1 MGRIKSPLGFITS
14 SLSREVYVRPRGQ
27 GAAELSEGDKES
39 SPSLRVS
46 SAAWQRE
53 SGRSRTR
60 AAGAPHVGGSSRS
73 SFGVGGARAT
83 RQSSVENS

>member
-1 MGRIKSPLGFITS
+1 MGRIKSPRGFITS

-46 SAAWQRE
+46 SAAWQTE

-60 AAGAPHVGGSSRS
+60 AGGELRLPHACFSLHMLKPPC
-73 SFGVGGARAT
+73 
-83 RQSSVENS
+83 